1 MRTRHFKDMNAHI
14 ETPQAEIVGFCRRWR
29 IAELELFG
37 SVLRD
42 DFSPDSDVDVLVCF
56 DSEARP
62 SLLDM
67 ARMQDELSR
76 IFGRQADLVE
86 RRDSRGEPELHP
98 TCGDTPIR
106 RGNLCAVTMLICST
120 CY

>member
-42 DFSPDSDVDVLVCF
+42 DFSPNSDVDVLVRF

-86 RRDSRGEPELHP
+86 RATVEASRNY
-98 TCGDTPIR
+98 IR
-106 RGNLCAVTMLICST
+106 RAAILQSAEAI
-120 CY
+120 YAA

>member
-1 MRTRHFKDMNAHI
+1 MRISKLLKPRSSA
-14 ETPQAEIVGFCRRWR
+14 FCRRWR

-42 DFSPDSDVDVLVCF
+42 DFSPNSDVDVLVRF

-67 ARMQDELSR
+67 ARMQ
-76 IFGRQADLVE
+76 G
-86 RRDSRGEPELHP
+86 
-98 TCGDTPIR
+98 
-106 RGNLCAVTMLICST
+106 
-120 CY
+120 